1 MSKPLRP
8 ATAAAALI
16 LSTSVLAGCADPSTS
31 GSGGGSGASDPGSA
45 KVAFLM
51 PDLASTRY
59 ELYDAPLFNAKMG
72 ELCPGCEVIYQNAD
86 TDAAKQQQQANSA
99 LAQGVERRSCSTRST
114 PRRPPRSCRPRSPRA
129 CPVIAYD
136 RPIPDKPADYY
147 VSFDNEAIGAS
158 IAQSLV
164 DHLDETGAKGG
175 ILQVN
180 GSPTDA
186 AAGLIKDGVHSVV
199 DDERLRAA
207 RRVRHPGL
215 GARQG
220 PAVGGRPDHAST
232 AARSPA
238 SSPPTTAPA
247 AAPSRR
253 SRPREPRSRRSP
265 ATTPSSRRSSGS
277 SPATSTTPSP
287 SRSRPSPRPPPRSRG
302 ASSTATAPDGET
314 TLFDTPSQLFEPTVV
329 TQDNV
334 AEVIFGRRR
343 RPSRLTTCAP
353 ARTPLRAR
361 SSASRDRHRTGRG
374 RRLARLR

>member
-8 ATAAAALI
+8 ATAAAVLI
-16 LSTSVLAGCADPSTS
+16 LSTSVLAGCADTSTS

-59 ELYDAPLFNAKMG
+59 ELYDAPLFTAKMG

-86 TDAAKQQQQANSA
+86 SDAAKQQEQANSA
-99 LAQGVERRSCSTRST
+99 LAQGVSAIVIDPVDSAAAATIVQT
-114 PRRPPRSCRPRSPRA
+114 A
-129 CPVIAYD
+129 QTQGVPVIAYD
-136 RPIPDKPADYY
+136 RPIPDKAADFY

-164 DHLDETGAKGG
+164 DHLDKTGAKGG
-175 ILQVN
+175 LLQVN

-186 AAGLIKDGVHSVV
+186 AAGLIKDGVRQRGRRQ
-199 DDERLRAA
+199 RLRAA
-207 RRVRHPGL
+207 RRVRHPRL

-220 PAVGGRPDHAST
+220 PGRGRAARSAST
-232 AARSPA
+232 AARSPE

-247 AAPSRR
+247 AAPSPR
-253 SRPREPRSRRSP
+253 SRPPEPRSRRSP

-287 SRSRPSPRPPPRSRG
+287 SRSRPSPRPPPRSPG
-302 ASSTATAPDGET
+302 ASSTATP
-314 TLFDTPSQLFEPTVV
+314 PT
-329 TQDNV
+329 
-334 AEVIFGRRR
+334 ARRR
-343 RPSRLTTCAP
+343 CSTRRRSSSSPRSSPRTTSPTCSPAPTRPSRPTTCAP
-353 ARTPLRAR
+353 ARTPPPCKKLGI
-361 SSASRDRHRTGRG
+361 S
-374 RRLARLR
+374 